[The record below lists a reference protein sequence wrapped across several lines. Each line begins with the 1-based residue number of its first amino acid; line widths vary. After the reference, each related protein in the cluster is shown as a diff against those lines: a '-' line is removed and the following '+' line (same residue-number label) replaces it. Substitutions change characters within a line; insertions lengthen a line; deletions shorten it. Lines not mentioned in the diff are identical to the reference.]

1 MQPRQLTVDEALGA
15 SDQIERGGLGRGRS
29 RGRDGFAFHNNE
41 LASISHVQML
51 SAEERNIVVKDDDC
65 MT

>member
-1 MQPRQLTVDEALGA
+1 MQPRQLAVDEALGA
-15 SDQIERGGLGRGRS
+15 RDQIERGGLGRARS

-41 LASISHVQML
+41 LASVSHVQML
-51 SAEERNIVVKDDDC
+51 SAEARNIVANGDDC